1 MPSPRVIDN
10 RTARRLFLQRQGLGF
25 PPHRKLS
32 DEGLLQLI
40 EHLGFVQIDSIQT
53 VERAHHMILF
63 ARNQTYRKTQLARLH
78 ERDGL
83 LFENWTHDAAI
94 IPSRFFPYWRSE
106 EHTSELQSLMR
117 ISYAVFCLK
126 KKKTTSQIHHANTL
140 TYVVA
145 IP

>member
-40 EHLGFVQIDSIQT
+40 EHHGFVQVDLIQT

-78 ERDGL
+78 ERDGQ
-83 LFENWTHDAAI
+83 LFENWSHDAAI
-94 IPSRFFPYWRSE
+94 IHSRLFPYWNRRFLRE
-106 EHTSELQSLMR
+106 EAPLTARWRKWQGEGDDSKPATRQEH
-117 ISYAVFCLK
+117 A
-126 KKKTTSQIHHANTL
+126 HH
-140 TYVVA
+140 
-145 IP
+145 